1 MTSLVTT
8 IARERPPG
16 TRFGAA
22 ALAAAAAVGLLW
34 LVTNVAPLEW
44 PAQET
49 EIVLDGARYRAGP
62 EQLTWLESFTASHFA
77 AGDETARAL
86 MLDAVDARLD
96 AMFGEATARLPEFL
110 DWYYSLPGEYGRI
123 AMAALEAAQVTE
135 PGYVAQRAASILLPD
150 AASRAHLAALERDT
164 AERLGAHYDAVRDA
178 WRRDVA
184 AALAMRRVPAPLAND
199 PERPSLSLDDL
210 LGEIVAREADAL
222 GARLSISTAAA
233 GVGAAA
239 APALARAAA
248 VRGGR
253 AAASRAAARGA
264 SRIGA
269 AAASGAAVC
278 APGGPV
284 AAACAVLAG
293 AGAWLAADW
302 ALLRIDETM
311 HREALE
317 RSVEDALAGLR
328 AGIERELVAAYDAA
342 IAAHSAAVQRQI
354 TRSFVPAEAGRA
366 ARAVDGREPAPATL
380 RDSPATLRD

>member
-1 MTSLVTT
+1 
-8 IARERPPG
+8 
-16 TRFGAA
+16 
-22 ALAAAAAVGLLW
+22 
-34 LVTNVAPLEW
+34 
-44 PAQET
+44 
-49 EIVLDGARYRAGP
+49 
-62 EQLTWLESFTASHFA
+62 
-77 AGDETARAL
+77 
-86 MLDAVDARLD
+86 
-96 AMFGEATARLPEFL
+96 
-110 DWYYSLPGEYGRI
+110 
-123 AMAALEAAQVTE
+123 
-135 PGYVAQRAASILLPD
+135 
-150 AASRAHLAALERDT
+150 
-164 AERLGAHYDAVRDA
+164 
-178 WRRDVA
+178 
-184 AALAMRRVPAPLAND
+184 
-199 PERPSLSLDDL
+199 DDL

>member
-1 MTSLVTT
+1 
-8 IARERPPG
+8 
-16 TRFGAA
+16 
-22 ALAAAAAVGLLW
+22 
-34 LVTNVAPLEW
+34 
-44 PAQET
+44 
-49 EIVLDGARYRAGP
+49 
-62 EQLTWLESFTASHFA
+62 
-77 AGDETARAL
+77 RAL

-123 AMAALEAAQVTE
+123 VMAALEAAQVTE

-150 AASRAHLAALERDT
+150 AASRAPLAALERDT

-178 WRRDVA
+178 WRSDVA

-328 AGIERELVAAYDAA
+328 AGIEREL
-342 IAAHSAAVQRQI
+342 
-354 TRSFVPAEAGRA
+354 
-366 ARAVDGREPAPATL
+366 
-380 RDSPATLRD
+380 